1 MAQPTTAARRY
12 AEASFALAKEEDA
25 LDAWGRDLETAVG
38 LLGVPEIARFLDNP
52 AAPFADRRSVVERLL
67 GGDRVRTQVQN
78 LVQLLARRGRI
89 SILPAVSAEYG
100 RLLNRERGILEA
112 RVTSPTP
119 LGEADLA
126 ALRGKVEAMTGATV
140 ELTTALDPAL
150 IGGLTVRVG
159 DTLIDASVRGRL
171 ERLRERLTES
181 AR

>member
-1 MAQPTTAARRY
+1 MALSTTAARRY
-12 AEASFALAKEEDA
+12 AEAAFALAKEEDA
-25 LDAWGRDLETAVG
+25 LDAWGTDLETAVG
-38 LLGVPEIARFLDNP
+38 LIGVPEVARFIDNP

-67 GGDRVRTQVQN
+67 GGGRVRPQVLS
-78 LVQLLARRGRI
+78 LVQLLAKRGRI
-89 SILPAVSAEYG
+89 SILPAVSAEYR
-100 RLLNRERGILEA
+100 RLLLHERGILEA

-119 LGEADLA
+119 LAEADLV
-126 ALRGKVEAMTGATV
+126 ALKGKVEAMTGATV

-171 ERLRERLTES
+171 ERLRERLTEN

>member
-12 AEASFALAKEEDA
+12 AEAAFALAKEEGA
-25 LDAWGRDLETAVG
+25 LDAWGADLETAVG
-38 LLGVPEIARFLDNP
+38 LIGVPEIARYIDNP

-67 GGDRVRTQVQN
+67 GAGRVRAQVEN

-89 SILPAVSAEYG
+89 SILPAVSAEYR
-100 RLLNRERGILEA
+100 RLLNLERGILEA

-119 LGEADLA
+119 LGEADIATLT
-126 ALRGKVEAMTGATV
+126 RKVEAMTGAKV
-140 ELTTALDPAL
+140 EFTAAVDPAL